1 VAGTARGVDS
11 AGGGDP
17 GAVSGRIT
25 GQGVML
31 GYYVELAVRS
41 LRRNVVLT
49 ILMILAIGVGI
60 GASMTALTV
69 LRAMAA
75 DPIPEKSSQLFI
87 AQMDTFGPITRRG
100 DPTADEDLLPNLTYR
115 DAVALIQA
123 RREFR
128 QTAMYSVRLDVN
140 PPQVK
145 PFAMHA
151 RAVSAVVVLGA
162 DLAQRLYP
170 QGNAVGSELN
180 LNERNYRIVGVLGP
194 WNPSPRFYDMTRGGY
209 EEPEQLFIP
218 FATAID
224 RQIAADGMFYCNSPA
239 PQTWSATLNSE
250 CTWVTLWVEL
260 PTPAAARDYRR
271 FLYDFADE
279 QRRLGRF
286 DWPPVVQLPDVTTW
300 LVRQHAISD
309 EARVSALVACGFL
322 LVCLIN
328 VIALMLA
335 KFTAR
340 SSELGVRRALGA
352 AKSDIFLQCLVE
364 TGVVGAVG
372 GLLGLA
378 LTAVGLAADRAYV
391 AGDLGRLAHLD
402 EGAVVLTL
410 SLAVAVTVL
419 SGLYPT
425 WRASGVQPA
434 LQLKAQ

>member
-1 VAGTARGVDS
+1 
-11 AGGGDP
+11 
-17 GAVSGRIT
+17 
-25 GQGVML
+25 ML
-31 GYYVELAVRS
+31 AYYLQLALRS

-49 ILMILAIGVGI
+49 TLMILAIGVGI

-100 DPTADEDLLPNLTYR
+100 DATADEDLLPNLTYR
-115 DAVALIQA
+115 DTVALMQA
-123 RREFR
+123 RREVR
-128 QTAMYSVRLDVN
+128 QTAMYAVRLDVN

-145 PFAMHA
+145 PFAMHG
-151 RAVSAVVVLGA
+151 RAVGADFFTMFQAPFRFGSPWSSSDEAHRARVVVLGA
-162 DLAQRLYP
+162 DLAQRLFP

-180 LNERNYRIVGVLGP
+180 LNERDYRIVGVLGP
-194 WNPSPRFYDMTRGGY
+194 WNPSPRFYDMTHGGY
-209 EEPEQLFIP
+209 EEPEELFIP

-224 RQIAADGMFYCNSPA
+224 RQIPPEGMFFCDSGS
-239 PQTWSATLNSE
+239 PQTWSAKLNSE
-250 CTWVTLWVEL
+250 CVWVALWLEL
-260 PTPAAARDYRR
+260 PTRAAARDYRR

-286 DWPPVVQLPDVTTW
+286 HWPPVVQLPDVTTW

-309 EARVSALVACGFL
+309 DARVSALVACGFL

-372 GLLGLA
+372 GVLGLV
-378 LTAVGLAADRAYV
+378 LTALGLAADRAYV
-391 AGDLGRLAHLD
+391 AGDLGRLTHLD
-402 EGAVVLTL
+402 EGAVALTL
-410 SLAVAVTVL
+410 SLAVVTSIV

>member
-1 VAGTARGVDS
+1 
-11 AGGGDP
+11 
-17 GAVSGRIT
+17 
-25 GQGVML
+25 ML
-31 GYYVELAVRS
+31 GYYFELAVRS

-49 ILMILAIGVGI
+49 TLMILAIGVGI

-100 DPTADEDLLPNLTYR
+100 DPYSDIDLLPVLTYR
-115 DAVALIQA
+115 DAVALMQA
-123 RREFR
+123 RREVR
-128 QTAMYSVRLDVN
+128 QAAIYPVRLDVN
-140 PPQVK
+140 PPQGK

-151 RAVSAVVVLGA
+151 RAVSADFFSMFQAPFRSGNPWSSSDEEHRARVVVLGA
-162 DLAQRLYP
+162 DLAQRLFP
-170 QGNAVGSELN
+170 EGNAVGSDLN

-194 WNPSPRFYDMTRGGY
+194 WNPSPRFYDMTHGDY
-209 EEPEQLFIP
+209 EEPEELFIP

-224 RQIAADGMFYCNSPA
+224 RQIPPEGMFFCDSGS
-239 PQTWSATLNSE
+239 PQTWSAKLNSE
-250 CTWVTLWVEL
+250 CVWIALWVEL
-260 PTPAAARDYRR
+260 PTSAAAHDYRR

-286 DWPPVVQLPDVTTW
+286 HWPPVVQLPDVTTW

-340 SSELGVRRALGA
+340 ASELGVRRALGA
-352 AKSDIFLQCLVE
+352 AKSDIFLQCLME
-364 TGVVGAVG
+364 TGVIGTVG
-372 GLLGLA
+372 GVLGLA
-378 LTAVGLAADRAYV
+378 LTALGLATDRAYV

-434 LQLKAQ
+434 LQLKTQ

>member
-1 VAGTARGVDS
+1 
-11 AGGGDP
+11 
-17 GAVSGRIT
+17 
-25 GQGVML
+25 M
-31 GYYVELAVRS
+31 
-41 LRRNVVLT
+41 
-49 ILMILAIGVGI
+49 
-60 GASMTALTV
+60 
-69 LRAMAA
+69 
-75 DPIPEKSSQLFI
+75 
-87 AQMDTFGPITRRG
+87 
-100 DPTADEDLLPNLTYR
+100 
-115 DAVALIQA
+115 QA
-123 RREFR
+123 RRDVR
-128 QTAMYSVRLDVN
+128 QSAMYAVHLDVS
-140 PPQVK
+140 PPQGK

-151 RAVSAVVVLGA
+151 RAVSADFFNLFLAPFRSGSSWSSSDEAHRARVVVLGA
-162 DLAQRLYP
+162 DLAQRLFP
-170 QGNAVGSELN
+170 QGNAVGSELS
-180 LNERNYRIVGVLGP
+180 LDERNYRIVGVLAP

-209 EEPEQLFIP
+209 EEPEELFIP

-224 RQIAADGMFYCNSPA
+224 RQIPTEGMFFCDSGS
-239 PQTWSATLNSE
+239 PQTWSAKLNSE
-250 CTWVTLWVEL
+250 CVWVALWVEL

-271 FLYDFADE
+271 LLYDFADE

-286 DWPPVVQLPDVTTW
+286 HWPPVVQLPDVTTW

-335 KFTAR
+335 KFMAR

-352 AKSDIFLQCLVE
+352 AKSDIILQCLVE

-372 GLLGLA
+372 GVLGLA
-378 LTAVGLAADRAYV
+378 LTALGLAADRAYV

>member
-1 VAGTARGVDS
+1 
-11 AGGGDP
+11 
-17 GAVSGRIT
+17 
-25 GQGVML
+25 ML
-31 GYYVELAVRS
+31 GYYFELALRS

-49 ILMILAIGVGI
+49 TLMILAIGVGI

-100 DPTADEDLLPNLTYR
+100 DPYSDIDLLPVLTYR
-115 DAVALIQA
+115 DAVALMQA
-123 RREFR
+123 RREVR
-128 QTAMYSVRLDVN
+128 QAAIYPVRLDVN
-140 PPQVK
+140 PPQGK

-151 RAVSAVVVLGA
+151 RAVSADFFSMFQAPFRSGNPWSSSDEEHRARVVVLGA
-162 DLAQRLYP
+162 DLAQRLFP
-170 QGNAVGSELN
+170 EGNAVGSELN
-180 LNERNYRIVGVLGP
+180 LNERDYRIVGVLGP
-194 WNPSPRFYDMTRGGY
+194 WNPSPRFYDMNHGGY
-209 EEPEQLFIP
+209 EDPEELFIP

-224 RQIAADGMFYCNSPA
+224 RQIAADGMFFCDSGS
-239 PQTWSATLNSE
+239 PQTWSAKLNSE
-250 CTWVTLWVEL
+250 CTWIALWLEL
-260 PTPAAARDYRR
+260 PTPTMARDYRR

-286 DWPPVVQLPDVTTW
+286 HWPPVVQLPDVTTW

-340 SSELGVRRALGA
+340 SGELGVRRALGA
-352 AKSDIFLQCLVE
+352 AKSDIFLQCLME

-378 LTAVGLAADRAYV
+378 LTALGLAADRAYV
-391 AGDLGRLAHLD
+391 AGDLGRLAYLD

-410 SLAVAVTVL
+410 SLAVVTTIF